1 MNIIRGILL
10 ALLLI
15 GLTLF
20 CVANSQFV
28 PIDLGFQQF
37 DIWLPLLVLVA
48 FVLGF
53 VPVYL
58 WLGTDRMLLKRK
70 IAKLEQGAARLEGEL
85 SQARVELLRPVA
97 PQPQTVPQPAPPPGT

>member
-1 MNIIRGILL
+1 MNIIRAILV
-10 ALLLI
+10 ALLLV

-28 PIDLGFQQF
+28 PVDLGFQQF
-37 DIWLPLLVLVA
+37 DIWLPLLVLLA

-53 VPVYL
+53 LPVYL
-58 WLGTDRMLLKRK
+58 WLSTDRILLKRR

-85 SQARVELLRPVA
+85 SQARVELLRPAA
-97 PQPQTVPQPAPPPGT
+97 PQPQAVPQPAPPPGT